1 MTMRKLRLY
10 LDTSVISCIHAPHRP
25 KVEEVTGEFY
35 KHVKEHAAEYELV
48 ISPVTQY
55 EVRNC
60 PEPKRSLLYQLLAE
74 LDLTVLSDND
84 EAVRLAG
91 QYIESGVL
99 EARHHRDLTHIAY
112 AVIARCDYIVSWNMK
127 HFVNTRTIS
136 GVQSVNLANHY
147 WSPFIIT
154 PTVILGDKTDAEI

>member
-1 MTMRKLRLY
+1 MRKQRLY

-25 KVEEVTGEFY
+25 KVEEVTHAFFA
-35 KHVKEHAAEYELV
+35 HVKENVEEYVLL
-48 ISPVTQY
+48 ISPVTQF

-60 PEPKRSLLYQLLAE
+60 PEPKRSLLYRLLAE
-74 LDLTVLSDND
+74 LDLTTLPDND
-84 EAVRLAG
+84 EAVRLAE
-91 QYIESGVL
+91 QYVENGVL

-127 HFVNTRTIS
+127 HFVNTRTIG
-136 GVQSVNLANHY
+136 GVQIVNTANHY
-147 WSPFIIT
+147 WSPLIIT